1 MPGIKDKVPDFEED
15 KQLKVEDDC
24 SSPYDFFL
32 KFVDMQFLDMVE
44 EKSKLYA
51 VRKGAPEDVKYITKD
66 RGRGRGHHAS
76 DWLLDSIFEKVRLFF
91 QKQTL

>member
-66 RGRGRGHHAS
+66 NILTAVAIMHLTGYLTPYSRR
-76 DWLLDSIFEKVRLFF
+76 
-91 QKQTL
+91 